1 MPGDDT
7 SAFSGGSGSPSS
19 WSGSISASDFI
30 SGTSVRWGAL
40 ATTITGGFFLLVT
53 LGVTA
58 IVNAISAA
66 YVAIFGGV
74 AGFVSDV
81 LDSLAAVPIKAADA
95 AWHAALS
102 FLYGFGISS
111 PLLGVLI
118 GLVAL
123 YVLLEA
129 TYG

>member
-7 SAFSGGSGSPSS
+7 RAFSGGSGSSSS

-30 SGTSVRWGAL
+30 DGASVRWGAL
-40 ATTITGGFFLLVT
+40 ATTVTGGFFLLVT
-53 LGVTA
+53 LGVTS
-58 IVNAISAA
+58 IVQAISGA
-66 YVAIFGGV
+66 YVALFGGV

-81 LDSLAAVPIKAADA
+81 LDSLAAVPIQVADS
-95 AWHAALS
+95 AWNAALT
-102 FLYGFGISS
+102 FLYGFGIGS

-123 YVLLEA
+123 YLLLEA
-129 TYG
+129 LYG

>member
-7 SAFSGGSGSPSS
+7 RAFSGGSGSSSS
-19 WSGSISASDFI
+19 WTGSISAGDFVD
-30 SGTSVRWGAL
+30 GTSVRWGAL

-74 AGFVSDV
+74 AGFVTDV
-81 LDSLAAVPIKAADA
+81 LGSLAAVPIQVADA
-95 AWHAALS
+95 AWNAALT
-102 FLYGFGISS
+102 FLYGFGIGS

-118 GLVAL
+118 GLLAL

-129 TYG
+129 LYG